1 MRRFV
6 LSLLVMLP
14 LMFVGKTNA
23 QTCDQGCLGTWC
35 YVDVSLSDPVDS
47 GYLVY
52 TIPVPPEGFTGG
64 IIGPGSPCFFNGLG
78 NTIELHLRK
87 SHLVVESDGNEMT
100 TLILDAEVNKYVL
113 GMEGAISSGDYVR
126 CHYHIILR
134 VTP

>member
-1 MRRFV
+1 MRMRFKAEAKDV
-6 LSLLVMLP
+6 LIFCIFAVVWLLVVALA
-14 LMFVGKTNA
+14 VAN
-23 QTCDQGCLGTWC
+23 
-35 YVDVSLSDPVDS
+35 VSAFLKGESF
-47 GYLVY
+47 
-52 TIPVPPEGFTGG
+52 TINLFLGFTGG
-64 IIGPGSPCFFNGLG
+64 IIGPGSPCFFNNLG

-113 GMEGAISSGDYVR
+113 GMEGSISSGDYVR